1 MTRINGFSSNNE
13 AFEALNQITDVVGIS
28 PNFRLI
34 PCNGVTTNASA
45 FTFNGNRYI
54 FYNSFWMK
62 NLSYDNDWAGISVL
76 AHEVGHHVQGH
87 TKDLFL
93 YLSGSAAGRS
103 LAERRTLELEADEFS
118 GFVLAKLGASL
129 NEATYAIRVG
139 LPWTEVD
146 TYSTHPAS
154 RKRLAAIKKGY
165 KKAGVGFGFFNTLL
179 YYPNYIL
186 NSYQDAAQE
195 IHSIIPIPVG
205 FITYLLC
212 MATIFLFIAV
222 FREIFEGTE
231 FLEKID
237 KWNNSEII
245 PSKDKKNKRKNNSDL
260 SSSDDLSALVDKFLD
275 NTIGKLISFFDE
287 GNFLERKNK
296 SELERAKKIS
306 TKTKKRF
313 KVGYVAKEVYKVGKF
328 GNNTYKLI
336 NSKGVKVGAH
346 GTSRGLRVSA
356 YNKGMAVQAYIDK
369 NGRKYYRK
377 VNFTVYKNSA
387 K

>member
-13 AFEALNQITDVVGIS
+13 AFEALNRITDVVGIS

-93 YLSGSAAGRS
+93 YLSGSAVGRS
-103 LAERRTLELEADEFS
+103 LAESRTLELEADEFS
-118 GFVLAKLGASL
+118 GFVLAKLGATL
-129 NEATYAIRVG
+129 NEATYAVRVG

-165 KKAGVGFGFFNTLL
+165 KKAGVESGFFNTLL

-186 NSYQDAAQE
+186 NSYQDAAQK

-205 FITYLLC
+205 FITYLVFCL
-212 MATIFLFIAV
+212 TLYLLRVVLKDIFDLKEDSYYKIA
-222 FREIFEGTE
+222 EEE
-231 FLEKID
+231 KPELEKV
-237 KWNNSEII
+237 
-245 PSKDKKNKRKNNSDL
+245 
-260 SSSDDLSALVDKFLD
+260 ADKFFD
-275 NTIGKLISFFDE
+275 NTIGKLLD
-287 GNFLERKNK
+287 FLFPDDDSVARHNEKETERVLKIKNK
-296 SELERAKKIS
+296 KPKSVS
-306 TKTKKRF
+306 KKRF
-313 KVGYVAKEVYKVGKF
+313 KVGYVAKEVYRVGKF

-377 VNFTVYKNSA
+377 VNFNVYKNST